1 MKRETLIIIG
11 VVLVALI
18 IGVVVFFSGRG
29 SVPTNT
35 SSVVASTQPSAVIV
49 PFTEITSG
57 SKSTVATRVNYV
69 ITSTDE
75 LNKLWKMIDATG
87 TPPAI
92 DFKTRAVIAV
102 FAGKESTSSIAVA
115 KIEDT
120 DARMVSITIAKPDST
135 CTKQSSASPYEIVAV
150 PITSLPL
157 AHKDISTTVNCSN

>member
-18 IGVVVFFSGRG
+18 IGVMVFFSGRG
-29 SVPTNT
+29 SVSTDT
-35 SSVVASTQPSAVIV
+35 SSVVANTQPSAVIV

-92 DFKTRAVIAV
+92 DFKTHAVLAV
-102 FAGKESTSSIAVA
+102 FAGKESTSLIIVA

-120 DARMVSITIAKPDST
+120 NARMVSVAITKPDGA
-135 CTKQSSASPYEIVAV
+135 CAPKQSAMAPYDIVAV
-150 PITSLPL
+150 PVTSLPL
-157 AHKDISTTVNCSN
+157 AHEDISTTVPCP